1 MVETLFLQGS
11 EWRCIW
17 TVVIFQCITVCGRR
31 RGILSCGNPF
41 ILFLWIS
48 LLLMFHTLEILFT
61 FINPAAEYITQSVC
75 TNGSSL
81 QWIKKIAFAWK
92 MHVNM
97 LWVKVDRDICQGR
110 SRCLFH
116 GGPTLLRPQPLTTLL
131 TTIPCGQKSLW
142 INEGS
147 QRQNT
152 GKAFLL
158 CFRQSQVRAG
168 TIEY

>member
-1 MVETLFLQGS
+1 MYHLIC
-11 EWRCIW
+11 WRSC
-17 TVVIFQCITVCGRR
+17 
-31 RGILSCGNPF
+31 GILWCGNPF

-48 LLLMFHTLEILFT
+48 LLLMFHTFIPEILFT
-61 FINPAAEYITQSVC
+61 FINPAPEYTTQRVC
-75 TNGSSL
+75 IYGSSL
-81 QWIKKIAFAWK
+81 QWIKKIEFAWK
-92 MHVNM
+92 MHGNK
-97 LWVKVDRDICQGR
+97 LWVKVDRDICQGS

-131 TTIPCGQKSLW
+131 TSIPCRQKSLW

-158 CFRQSQVRAG
+158 CFWHGHVSAG
-168 TIEY
+168 TIEH